1 MDDPPSRVG
10 LEMDE
15 AEISDLLQS
24 KGHGVLSM
32 GLESRG
38 YGLPISY
45 TYDRDADRLFL
56 GLVKLP
62 GSKKTKFATNTDEV
76 TLNVYQYD
84 DVDAW
89 KSVIVTG
96 EITEVDPERIP
107 DRVADLFFETESRD
121 STDPELSHLGEF
133 DRTWYELDVSDI
145 SGRHSG

>member
-15 AEISDLLQS
+15 AEIRDLLQT

-45 TYDRDADRLFL
+45 TYEPVAGRLFL
-56 GLVKLP
+56 GLVKIP
-62 GSKKTKFATNTDEV
+62 GSKKTKFASNSDEV

-84 DVDAW
+84 DVDDW

-96 EITEVDPERIP
+96 EITEVDPERVP
-107 DRVADLFFETESRD
+107 DRVADLFFETNSRNAE
-121 STDPELSHLGEF
+121 DPEPSHLGEF